1 METSAPCLSIE
12 NLTDDQRRAI
22 SWTKNHETGIL
33 WADVGTGKT
42 VSLLTVLLWLINGFD
57 ARRVLVVGPRLVV
70 ERVWSEQVAEWTH
83 LRGLKVVRVVGTAKQ
98 RLAALATEADIY
110 TISRDNVQWLEGLYI
125 RITGTDSKG
134 KPVRAQYKKWDFDT
148 VVLDESQS
156 FKDQSSKR
164 YKSMRRLRRLFSR
177 IYLLSGS
184 LMPNGYKDL
193 WAQMYLVDGG
203 ARLGTSEKAFQKRW
217 FRKEVNDGVVTYD
230 LLLGAAEEIDRL
242 VSDVCMVMRDAK
254 QAKPI
259 NFVKV
264 TLSKPELQDYRTMVR
279 KNVLEL
285 NGKQINAINAG
296 VLWGKLLQ
304 IANGAVYDADRE
316 WHVLHDRKLDAL
328 VELLE
333 SLPKKV
339 LIGYS
344 FVHDI
349 ERIQAAL
356 AKAKVPG
363 VGVIRTP
370 KSLDD
375 WKAGKFCKGIIHPG
389 SAGHGLN
396 DLKDAEAIVWFGM
409 TANREHFD
417 QLNGRVIGGHRL
429 QGRDIGI
436 HVIVADNT
444 VDEDAIEMIEFK
456 GDQQST
462 AQIRVAQ
469 RYLKGVI

>member
-1 METSAPCLSIE
+1 MLNESDLTS
-12 NLTDDQRRAI
+12 DQRKVVEFFKRNSAAI
-22 SWTKNHETGIL
+22 AWC
-33 WADVGTGKT
+33 DVGTGKT

-57 ARRVLVVGPRLVV
+57 ARRILVVGPRLVV

-134 KPVRAQYKKWDFDT
+134 KPVRAQYNKWPFDT
-148 VVLDESQS
+148 VILDESQS

-164 YKSMRRLRRLFSR
+164 YKSMRRLRRLVSR

-203 ARLGTSEKAFQKRW
+203 ARLGASEKAFQKRW

-230 LLLGAAEEIDRL
+230 LLPGAAEEIDRL

-264 TLSKPELQDYRTMVR
+264 TLSKPELQAYRTLVR

-285 NGKQINAINAG
+285 GSAQINAINAG

-304 IANGAVYDADRE
+304 LANGAVYDAERQ

-375 WKAGKFCKGIIHPG
+375 WKAGRITRGIIHPL

-396 DLKDAEAIVWFGM
+396 DLKDAEAIVWYGL
-409 TANREHFD
+409 TPNRESFD
-417 QLNGRVIGGHRL
+417 QLNGRVVGGHRL

-436 HVIVADNT
+436 HVILADNT
-444 VDEDAIEMIEFK
+444 IDDDLVDLLAFK
-456 GDQQST
+456 GNMQTT

-469 RYLKGVI
+469 RFVNACQTPAG